1 MYVAMKMV
9 AGITM
14 ERMNKGVKNI
24 VYQFALRRGSCPH
37 ETQGGSNRSKMFL
50 FGWMLLFGCS
60 LFAQNA
66 ITVAQDG
73 SGNFNSIQEA
83 INSLPAEATEQRVI
97 VIKKGIYREKIF
109 LEKNFITL
117 RGENRESTIISISE
131 AREIFRCNNNDDDWG
146 VATINLKGSDINL
159 ENLSF
164 INEYGFV
171 TKDTVSINCV
181 ADTNKPRKVKR
192 TSHQMALRSFTT
204 TRLTAKNCIFRAGG
218 GDTVSPWN
226 TEDGMFYFKDCIMEG
241 HVDMYC
247 PRGWALADHC
257 EFICHSKE
265 AAIWHDG
272 SKHENSKTVFFHC
285 KFTGDEGFKLGR
297 WHRDAQFFLFD
308 CSFSKEMADANIYQR
323 VANPPNVIQWG
334 QRVYYY
340 NCHREEGDYEWHKNN
355 LPSSISINDINAA
368 WVFDY
373 KWKPADVKY
382 VPSDDTEI
390 EIKSTYDTIAEN
402 MLLYQR
408 KNGGW
413 PKHFNKEKVDYR
425 HTLTT
430 EELNELKSGY
440 EAGIDATIDNSA
452 TTKEIRYLAKAY
464 KKSNDKRFLTAAEK
478 GIEYL
483 LDAQY
488 PNGGW
493 PQYYPDFSS
502 YRSEITYNDNA
513 MINVLNVLVDVLERD
528 DNMEV
533 INSSYYKDCARAV
546 KCGISCILKTQIK
559 QGQQLTAWCAQYD
572 AKTLKPAKARAYELP
587 SLSGG
592 ESVGIL
598 RFLMKLPDPDKKII
612 AAVKG
617 GIEWFEKVKIEGYKF
632 EEIKT
637 AEGRDRVLIA
647 EAGNVLWARFYD
659 LETNEPFFTG
669 RDGQPKKTLA
679 EVERERR
686 VGYAWYVDA
695 PAKLISTEYLKWT
708 NKWIKK

>member
-1 MYVAMKMV
+1 
-9 AGITM
+9 
-14 ERMNKGVKNI
+14 
-24 VYQFALRRGSCPH
+24 
-37 ETQGGSNRSKMFL
+37 
-50 FGWMLLFGCS
+50 MLLLS
-60 LFAQNA
+60 TTAFAENE
-66 ITVAQDG
+66 IIVAQDG
-73 SGNFNSIQEA
+73 SGNFKSIQEA
-83 INSLPAEATEQRVI
+83 INSLPAEGKGQRVI
-97 VIKKGIYREKIF
+97 VIKKGTYREKLF
-109 LEKNFITL
+109 VEKNFITL
-117 RGENRESTIISISE
+117 RGENRDETTIIISE
-131 AREIFRCNNNDDDWG
+131 AREIFRCNNKNDDWG

-164 INEYGFV
+164 INEYGFI
-171 TKDTVSINCV
+171 TKDTVSVFCA
-181 ADTNKPRKVKR
+181 ADTVPKTKTVKR
-192 TSHQMALRSFTT
+192 TGHQMALRSFTT
-204 TRLTAKNCIFRAGG
+204 TRLKVINCVFRAGG

-226 TEDGMFYFKDCIMEG
+226 TDDGMFYFKDCIMEG

-272 SKHENSKTVFFHC
+272 SKHQESKTVFFNC
-285 KFTGDEGFKLGR
+285 RFTGDEGFKLGR
-297 WHRDAQFFLFD
+297 WHRDAQFYLFD

-323 VANPPNVIQWG
+323 VATPPNVIQWG

-340 NCHREEGDYEWHKNN
+340 NCHRDGGDYEWHKNN

-368 WVFDY
+368 WAFDY
-373 KWKPADVKY
+373 KWKPADVKN
-382 VPSDDTEI
+382 VPGDDAVET
-390 EIKSTYDTIAEN
+390 KSKYDTVAEN

-413 PKHFNKEKVDYR
+413 PKHFNKTKVDYH
-425 HTLTT
+425 HTLTA

-440 EAGIDATIDNSA
+440 EASVDATIDNSA

-464 KKSNDKRFLTAAEK
+464 KRSNDKRFLKAAEK

-493 PQYYPDFSS
+493 PQYYPDFTS

-513 MINVLNVLVDVLERD
+513 MVNALNVLLDVLEK
-528 DNMEV
+528 DNDLDV
-533 INSSYYKDCARAV
+533 INSSYYKACASAV
-546 KCGISCILKTQIK
+546 KRGISCILKTQVRQNK
-559 QGQQLTAWCAQYD
+559 KLTVWCAQYD
-572 AKTLKPAKARAYELP
+572 AKTLKPAKARSYELP

-598 RFLMKLPDPDKKII
+598 RFLMRVSADKKII

-617 GIEWFEKVKIEGYKF
+617 GIEWFKKSKIEGYKF

-637 AEGRDRVLIA
+637 AEGRDRVLTA
-647 EAGNVLWARFYD
+647 EPGSVIWARFYD
-659 LETNEPFFTG
+659 LKTNEPFFSG
-669 RDGQPKKTLA
+669 RDGQRKKTLA
-679 EVERERR
+679 EIEKERR

-695 PAKLISTEYLKWT
+695 PKKLIEEDYPKWEA
-708 NKWIKK
+708 KYK

>member
-1 MYVAMKMV
+1 MIN
-9 AGITM
+9 GF
-14 ERMNKGVKNI
+14 KNI
-24 VYQFALRRGSCPH
+24 VCQFVI
-37 ETQGGSNRSKMFL
+37 
-50 FGWMLLFGCS
+50 MLLFS
-60 LFAQNA
+60 VTALAQKE

-83 INSLPAEATEQRVI
+83 INSLPVEATEQRVI
-97 VIKKGIYREKIF
+97 VIKKGTYREKLF
-109 LEKNFITL
+109 LEKSFITL
-117 RGENRESTIISISE
+117 RGEKREETTIVISE
-131 AREIFRCNNNDDDWG
+131 AREIFRCDNNNDDWG

-171 TKDTVSINCV
+171 TKDTAFINC
-181 ADTNKPRKVKR
+181 ATDTVKKPRAVKP

-204 TRLTAKNCIFRAGG
+204 TRLKVINCIFRAGG

-226 TEDGMFYFKDCIMEG
+226 TEDGMVYFKDCIMEG

-272 SKHENSKTVFFHC
+272 SRHKSSKTVFFNC
-285 KFTGDEGFKLGR
+285 RFTGDEGFKLGR
-297 WHRDAQFFLFD
+297 WHRDAQFWLFD

-340 NCHREEGDYEWHKNN
+340 NCHRDGGDYEWHKNN
-355 LPSSISINDINAA
+355 LPSSIGINDINAA
-368 WVFDY
+368 WAFDY
-373 KWKPADVKY
+373 KWKPADGKY
-382 VPSDDTEI
+382 VPNDAAVI
-390 EIKSTYDTIAEN
+390 EVKSSYDTVAEN

-413 PKHFNKEKVDYR
+413 PKHFNKEKTDYHR
-425 HTLTT
+425 TLTA

-440 EAGIDATIDNSA
+440 ESSIDATIDNNA

-464 KKSNDKRFLTAAEK
+464 KRSSDQRFLKAVEK

-528 DNMEV
+528 NHMEV
-533 INSSYYKDCARAV
+533 VNSSYYKNCAAAV
-546 KCGISCILKTQIK
+546 KLGISCILKTQIK
-559 QGQQLTAWCAQYD
+559 QGKKLTAWCAQYD

-598 RFLMKLPDPDKKII
+598 RFLMRMPADKKII

-617 GIEWFEKVKIEGYKF
+617 GVEWFKKVTIEGYQY

-637 AEGRDRVLIA
+637 SEGRDRVLTKK
-647 EAGNVLWARFYD
+647 EGGVLWARFYD
-659 LETNEPFFTG
+659 LKTNEPFFSG

-686 VGYAWYVDA
+686 IGYAWYVEA
-695 PAKLISTEYLKWT
+695 PEKLINEEYPKWA